1 MSMLPRELSPSERAI
16 VQLVLAP
23 DFDAAETLRAQVPAA
38 RVEAVCECGCPTID
52 LVVSDAP
59 AAVAFSSPV
68 APVRLIVT
76 TDGRETGAIVLFVHD
91 GRLSRLEYFWFGEVQ
106 PVEWPD
112 ADRLLFEWIG

>member
-1 MSMLPRELSPSERAI
+1 MSALPRELSAAERAI
-16 VQLVLAP
+16 LELVLAP
-23 DFDAAETLRAQVPAA
+23 DFDAAEVLREQVPAA

-52 LVVSDAP
+52 LVVANAP
-59 AAVAFSSPV
+59 AARGYSSPV
-68 APVRLIVT
+68 APVRLVVT